1 MAEVA
6 SVMTV
11 TNIWI
16 QYQQRISVTVVVN
29 AGWLQGQKR
38 IGCSLGFHGGGYG
51 DGGSRVRP
59 PS

>member
-16 QYQQRISVTVVVN
+16 QYQQRISVTVVVTYCR
-29 AGWLQGQKR
+29 LEQR

-59 PS
+59 RS